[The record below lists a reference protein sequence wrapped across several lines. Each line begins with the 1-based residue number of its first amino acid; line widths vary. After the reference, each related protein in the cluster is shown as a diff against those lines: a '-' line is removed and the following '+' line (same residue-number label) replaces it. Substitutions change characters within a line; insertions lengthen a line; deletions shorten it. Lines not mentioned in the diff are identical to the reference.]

1 MPQLSIVVPTF
12 NELGN
17 VTELRDRIAA
27 ALPGVDWELIYVDD
41 DSPDGTAEQ
50 LVALAQQDR
59 RVRCMLRIG
68 RRGLASA
75 CIEGLLAASSPLV
88 AVIDADLQHDETQ
101 LPRMVE
107 LLRDP
112 ELPDV
117 LLPSDWPGQKARLL
131 CKELYRR
138 LLAPSERH
146 LDAHFQLA
154 SGQTPPASRLI
165 HERFRED
172 DPLAELA

>member
-68 RRGLASA
+68 RRGLVY
-75 CIEGLLAASSPLV
+75 GLVGRHGRVYGLV
-88 AVIDADLQHDETQ
+88 GRHGHRRGRWGHELSDL
-101 LPRMVE
+101 
-107 LLRDP
+107 
-112 ELPDV
+112 
-117 LLPSDWPGQKARLL
+117 
-131 CKELYRR
+131 CRR
-138 LLAPSERH
+138 K
-146 LDAHFQLA
+146 FY
-154 SGQTPPASRLI
+154 G
-165 HERFRED
+165 
-172 DPLAELA
+172 